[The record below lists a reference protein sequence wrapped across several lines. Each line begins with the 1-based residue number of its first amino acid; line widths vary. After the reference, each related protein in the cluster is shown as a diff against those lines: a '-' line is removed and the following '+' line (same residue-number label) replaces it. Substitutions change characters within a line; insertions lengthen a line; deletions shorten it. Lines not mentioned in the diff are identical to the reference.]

1 MERRRT
7 FIRGL
12 GTGVVAVSAGCLT
25 SRDSREPATNAGDD
39 AESSSERATKI
50 TERGDVDRVI
60 RVSGRRY
67 AFTPG
72 SETPIVAT
80 LGEEVQV
87 IFRSLDDGYHGG
99 HGFAIDA
106 YGVDLRATEG
116 EEDTTTFTAD
126 RAGTFEVYCSVY
138 CGEGHP
144 GMEGTFVVE
153 ESG

>member
-1 MERRRT
+1 MERRT
-7 FIRGL
+7 VIRGL
-12 GTGVVAVSAGCLT
+12 GIGCIAGSAGCLW
-25 SRDSREPATNAGDD
+25 SDDPQEPATD
-39 AESSSERATKI
+39 AADVVGSDTGI
-50 TERGDVDRVI
+50 TERADVDRVI